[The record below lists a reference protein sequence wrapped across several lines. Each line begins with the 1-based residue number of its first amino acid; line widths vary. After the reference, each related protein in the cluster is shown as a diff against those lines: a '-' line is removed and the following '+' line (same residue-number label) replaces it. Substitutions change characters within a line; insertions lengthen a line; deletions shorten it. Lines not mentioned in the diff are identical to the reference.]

1 MSYNLI
7 LSGDVELNPGPRSN
21 VKNNAAKCSICNK
34 AVGTN
39 RKRVKCEIWQ
49 HLTNVSCLNI
59 SKTQQKKYIVKTI
72 PLDTCTACTLTELP
86 FHNTRNLHEILDKEI
101 QINPPSRDFHIDKLQ
116 ANQNNT
122 SLLT

>member
-7 LSGDVELNPGPRSN
+7 LSGDVELNLGPRSS

-39 RKRVKCEIWQ
+39 RKRVKCEICQ

-59 SKTQQKKYIVKTI
+59 SKTQQKKIHCKNYSPGYLHCVYI
-72 PLDTCTACTLTELP
+72 
-86 FHNTRNLHEILDKEI
+86 N
-101 QINPPSRDFHIDKLQ
+101 
-116 ANQNNT
+116 
-122 SLLT
+122 